1 MKIHDRRHTWRDL
14 LHTFRPDIWVHRGP
28 IARSYGFRALEVATG
43 VLAPWPL
50 KIVIDHVLSARPLPG
65 LLRRLDWGLSPFGVV
80 VAAGVAIIVISSV
93 RGAADALQKTTGARI
108 RERLSLELRD
118 RMLAHLQRLPPTLRT
133 SHRSGELV
141 LRIVGDVEMFVR
153 LQTRILPAVFEN
165 ALTTVATF
173 AVMLW
178 IVPPLALLTL
188 AILPAL
194 ALLVRHYGRRL
205 REASRAK
212 RRHEGDVAG
221 LAQEIVRGLPAIQ
234 ALGGE
239 RHSRDR
245 FAAMN
250 AQSLQAGV
258 EETRVTAQME
268 QAMKLAH
275 GISVALIVG
284 AGSVL
289 VMHGRLTIGGLTV
302 MASYIVQLLK
312 PIERLNDIAETAS
325 RGLAGGERLMSLLAL
340 CPSVQDA
347 PNAVAIDRARGVIEF
362 RGVSFKYPTLDAERG
377 PVLRGVNLHVE
388 PGEMMV
394 LVGPSGAGKSTL
406 ISLLLRLFDPDEGTI
421 LLDGRPIGTIT
432 LHSLRAQIA
441 SMAQDTHVFAGSV
454 RAALAPQGI
463 VVDDGRLW
471 QALSLVALDDFV
483 RALPHR
489 LDTALGEDGV
499 NLSGGQRQRLSLAR
513 AFLLDR
519 PILVLDEPLA
529 HVDAQSEAVIVRALQ
544 RLRVGRTCIAVTHQP
559 ALFECA
565 DRIYRLDNG
574 RVHDVTLVPGPVHA
588 AARKTG

>member
-1 MKIHDRRHTWRDL
+1 MKIEDRQHTWHDL
-14 LHTFRPDIWVHRGP
+14 ARTFGPDIWVHRWP
-28 IARSYGFRALEVATG
+28 VARSYAFRAAEVATG

-50 KIVIDHVLSARPLPG
+50 KIVIDHVLSSRPLPG
-65 LLRRLDWGLSPFGVV
+65 VLRRLDWGLSPVGII
-80 VAAGVAIIVISSV
+80 VAAGIAIIVIAAV
-93 RGAADALQKTTGARI
+93 RGAADAMQKTTGARI

-153 LQTRILPAVFEN
+153 LQTRILPTLFEN
-165 ALTTVATF
+165 ALTTLATF

-178 IVPPLALLTL
+178 IAPPLALLTL
-188 AILPAL
+188 AIVPAL
-194 ALLVRHYGRRL
+194 VLLVRHYGRRL
-205 REASRAK
+205 RAASRAK

-239 RHSRDR
+239 RHSRER
-245 FAAMN
+245 FARMN

-258 EETRVTAQME
+258 QETRVTAGME

-275 GISVALIVG
+275 GVSVALIVG
-284 AGSVL
+284 AGSLL

-340 CPSVQDA
+340 SPSVQDA
-347 PNAVAIDRARGVIEF
+347 PGAVAIGRARGRIEF
-362 RGVSFKYPTLDAERG
+362 RDVSFKYPALDAGRG
-377 PVLRGVNLHVE
+377 PVLRGVNLRIE
-388 PGEMMV
+388 PGEMVV

-406 ISLLLRLFDPDEGTI
+406 ISLLLRLFDPDAGTI

-432 LHSLRAQIA
+432 LQALRGQIS

-454 RAALAPQGI
+454 RAVLTPHGATAAPVSDEQLWDALA
-463 VVDDGRLW
+463 
-471 QALSLVALDDFV
+471 LVALDGFV
-483 RALPHR
+483 RALPDG
-489 LDTALGEDGV
+489 LDSALGEDGV
-499 NLSGGQRQRLSLAR
+499 NVSGGQRQRLSLAR
-513 AFLLDR
+513 AFVLDR
-519 PILVLDEPLA
+519 PILLLDEPLA

-544 RLRVGRTCIAVTHQP
+544 RLRVGRTCIAVTHQA
-559 ALFECA
+559 ALFDCA
-565 DRIYRLDNG
+565 DRIYRLENG
-574 RVHDVTLVPGPVHA
+574 RVHEHDVATM
-588 AARKTG
+588 TG

>member
-1 MKIHDRRHTWRDL
+1 MKIEDRRHTWREL
-14 LHTFRPDIWVHRGP
+14 VHAFGPDIWVHRGP
-28 IARSYGFRALEVATG
+28 IARSYAFRVLEVATG

-50 KIVIDHVLSARPLPG
+50 KMVIDHVLSARPLPG
-65 LLRRLDWGLSPFGVV
+65 LLRRLDWSLSPVGIVV
-80 VAAGVAIIVISSV
+80 LAGIAIVVISSV
-93 RGAADALQKTTGARI
+93 RGAADALQKTTGSRI

-153 LQTRILPAVFEN
+153 LQTRILPAIFEN

-178 IVPPLALLTL
+178 IVPPLAFLTL
-188 AILPAL
+188 GILPGL
-194 ALLVRHYGRRL
+194 ALMVRHFGRRL

-239 RHSRDR
+239 RHSRAR
-245 FAAMN
+245 FARMN

-275 GISVALIVG
+275 SVSVALIVG
-284 AGSVL
+284 VGSIL
-289 VMHGRLTIGGLTV
+289 VMKGRLTIGGLTV

-325 RGLAGGERLMSLLAL
+325 RGLAGGERLLSLLAL

-347 PNAVAIDRARGVIEF
+347 PGAVTIERAHGVVEF
-362 RGVSFKYPTLDAERG
+362 RDVSFQYPTLDGRRA
-377 PVLRGVNLHVE
+377 PVLRGVSLRVE
-388 PGEMMV
+388 PGQMMV

-406 ISLLLRLFDPDEGTI
+406 ISLLLRLFDPGAGTI
-421 LLDGRPIGTIT
+421 LLDGRPLAAIT
-432 LHSLRAQIA
+432 LQSLRAQIA
-441 SMAQDTHVFAGSV
+441 SMAQDTHVFAGTV
-454 RAALAPQGI
+454 RAALTPHNAT
-463 VVDDGRLW
+463 VDDDRLW
-471 QALSLVALDDFV
+471 ESLSLVALDDFV

-489 LDTALGEDGV
+489 LDTTLGEDGV

-544 RLRVGRTCIAVTHQP
+544 RLRVGKTVIAVTHQP

-565 DRIYRLDNG
+565 DLVYRLENG
-574 RVHDVTLVPGPVHA
+574 RVHDVTLATASLHA
-588 AARKTG
+588 IRMKTG